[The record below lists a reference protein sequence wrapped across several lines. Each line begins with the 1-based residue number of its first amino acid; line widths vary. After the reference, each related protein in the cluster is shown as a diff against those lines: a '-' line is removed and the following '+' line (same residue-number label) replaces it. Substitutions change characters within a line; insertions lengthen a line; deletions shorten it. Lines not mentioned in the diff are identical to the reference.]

1 MSYPSSHWVWVGA
14 TARQRP
20 AEEGGG
26 AVVRVCV
33 CLCSSTNHPGSFGF
47 LACKV
52 FAFTAKMEAILTDRA
67 RNSLQQLMHRNAIF
81 MCERLCAEFPSEKN
95 LQLLASCYLQ
105 NNQAHCAY
113 HILKVITDTSL
124 IFLNAAICLHWLAAC
139 FQMDLLNEAEAA
151 LSPNESSAEWFPY
164 LSRVPNGA
172 AGHFLLGLVY
182 RHTDRKQSAI
192 NHFNQALFRWIHCC
206 GLLMRSSVY

>member
-26 AVVRVCV
+26 AVVRV
-33 CLCSSTNHPGSFGF
+33 F

-52 FAFTAKMEAILTDRA
+52 FAFTAKMEAILTDSA

-113 HILKVITDTSL
+113 HILKGTHIAQCRYL
-124 IFLNAAICLHWLAAC
+124 FALAC